1 MVKAKVL
8 FVDDEEHI
16 VSTLRSLC
24 RNACD
29 VYTATSGAQAL
40 EIVKSNSIHVI
51 VSDQRMP
58 EMAGIEL
65 LREVKRLS
73 PATMRIMLTGYAD
86 FADIVSSINDGEV
99 YRYIYKPWNNKEV
112 LATVIA
118 AAEVALSL
126 AGEPQTAPPK
136 TGVETAQT
144 NILVVDDAPEVHTT
158 IKKLFEGKRQVWS
171 ASNCERALDILERE
185 NIGVVV
191 SDVFVGRQDITQLL
205 KILKDQHPHMVTV
218 VLTTFNDANMV
229 VGLINNGQIFR
240 YLTKPVHTGQLRVSI
255 EAALL
260 YHAKC
265 QHEPRLLSRHRVEKM
280 EVGSSSSPTLTAMI
294 MSRLKFLRSGVS
306 AG

>member
-1 MVKAKVL
+1 MAMAKVL

-16 VSTLRSLC
+16 VSTLRSLF
-24 RNACD
+24 RNACH

-40 EIVKSNSIHVI
+40 EIVKENSIHVI

-73 PATMRIMLTGYAD
+73 PTTMRIMLTGYAD
-86 FADIVSSINDGEV
+86 FAAIVSSINDGEI
-99 YRYIYKPWNNKEV
+99 YRYIYKPWNNKDV
-112 LATVIA
+112 LATVTA

-126 AGEPQTAPPK
+126 AGEPHDAAPE
-136 TGVETAQT
+136 TGIETVQT
-144 NILVVDDAPEVHTT
+144 NILVVDDAPEIHVT
-158 IKKLFEGKRQVWS
+158 IRKLFEGKRKVLS
-171 ASNCERALDILERE
+171 ATNCDQALDILERG

-191 SDVFVGRQDITQLL
+191 SDVFVGKQDITQLL
-205 KILKDQHPHMVTV
+205 KILKDQHPDMVTV
-218 VLTTFNDANMV
+218 VLTTFNDANML

-240 YLTKPVHTGQLRVSI
+240 FLTKPVHLGQLRVSI

-265 QHEPRLLSRHRVEKM
+265 QHQPRLLSRHRVEKADA
-280 EVGSSSSPTLTAMI
+280 GSSPSLTAMI
-294 MSRLKFLRSGVS
+294 MSRLKSLRGGV
-306 AG
+306 AAR

>member
-16 VSTLRSLC
+16 VSTLRSLF
-24 RNACD
+24 RNACE

-40 EIVKSNSIHVI
+40 EIIQKNSIHVI

-73 PATMRIMLTGYAD
+73 PNTMRIMLTGYAD
-86 FADIVSSINDGEV
+86 FAAIVSSINEGEI

-112 LATVIA
+112 LATVNA

-126 AGEPQTAPPK
+126 AGEPQHEPPR
-136 TGVETAQT
+136 TFLENTQT
-144 NILVVDDAPEVHTT
+144 SILVVDDAAEIHTT
-158 IKKLFEGKRQVWS
+158 IGKIFEGKRKVFS
-171 ASNCERALDILERE
+171 ATNCVQALDILERE
-185 NIGVVV
+185 NIGVVI
-191 SDVFVGRQDITQLL
+191 SDVFVAKQDITQLL
-205 KILKDQHPHMVTV
+205 KILKDQHPDMVTV

-265 QHEPRLLSRHRVEKM
+265 QHQPRLLSRHRVEKA
-280 EVGSSSSPTLTAMI
+280 EPSSSPSLTAMI
-294 MSRLKFLRSGVS
+294 MSRLKSLRGGV
-306 AG
+306 AAR

>member
-1 MVKAKVL
+1 MAKAKIL

-16 VSTLRSLC
+16 VSTLRSLF
-24 RNACD
+24 RNVCD

-40 EIVKSNSIHVI
+40 EIIKSNAMHVV

-73 PATMRIMLTGYAD
+73 PNTMRIMLTGYAD
-86 FADIVSSINDGEV
+86 FAAIVSSINDGEI
-99 YRYIYKPWNNKEV
+99 YRYIYKPWNNKDV
-112 LATVIA
+112 LATVTA

-126 AGEPQTAPPK
+126 AGDLYEAPTA
-136 TGVETAQT
+136 GIENAQA
-144 NILVVDDAPEVHTT
+144 NILVVDDTPEVHA
-158 IKKLFEGKRQVWS
+158 IIRKLFEGKRKVLS
-171 ASNCERALDILERE
+171 ASSCEQALDILEQG
-185 NIGVVV
+185 NVGVVV
-191 SDVFVGRQDITQLL
+191 SDVFVARQDVSQLL

-218 VLTTFNDANMV
+218 VLTAFNDANMV

-265 QHEPRLLSRHRVEKM
+265 QHQPRLLSRHRVEKAGA
-280 EVGSSSSPTLTAMI
+280 GSSPSLTAMI
-294 MSRLKFLRSGVS
+294 MSRLKSLRGGVS
-306 AG
+306 AR